1 MANYFVK
8 NLKYIRNQ
16 KKISQQELADKIGVD
31 RSTIGYWENGKA
43 DPTLLNVQKLSDALN
58 INMIKLV
65 GTDLSLEENQ
75 TNEKKQ
81 FSEEEKKEALKQVL
95 KDKGFFNENEEISKD
110 DVDKLI
116 DFAKRNKDYI
126 IDKKEEK

>member
-1 MANYFVK
+1 MSNYFVK

-58 INMIKLV
+58 LNIIKLV
-65 GTDLSLEENQ
+65 GIDLSLEENQ

-95 KDKGFFNENEEISKD
+95 KDKGFLNENEEISKD

-126 IDKKEEK
+126 IDKKKER